1 MNSIFLNH
9 TTRIFCISGNL
20 NDVYCTKD
28 LQFLNFEEL
37 LDGYLRE
44 LNYKNV
50 FFYNNVKEKIYE
62 VCDENARGLNADR
75 KKSFMKKKESEFPD
89 WADKNMHER
98 EAMAL
103 VISSLD
109 DYVRNWEPAVK
120 RKMSSLFND
129 WNNLDSDNHNI
140 LIFLEKNLDLQG
152 VSRMLMENREWGM
165 ETLFFDDIC
174 GNNPMLKRNACLFMS
189 YPRQDELSSLLEYFR
204 IMGHQ
209 VVIGQDENGA
219 CRYCSLK
226 IDYEYQN
233 KEELVR
239 ILSFYSRESGRNS
252 LKMIKESIE
261 QEVVKQYRE
270 QGMERVIFNEQLIK
284 RIYSDCNKS
293 YSQISKEDLER
304 MFEERK
310 EWGNAN
316 DVIFGM
322 IKSINK
328 RRKHTEEKRER
339 SHNYSIERMEYRTHA
354 GKNRV
359 DVPNFVL
366 QGPPGV
372 GKTEI
377 ANFIGRILQAEGVL
391 RSGHTVVASRDK
403 LVGQYVGSSAINTSK
418 IIEEAQEGVL
428 LIDEIY
434 SLAES
439 KEGDTSASFCKE
451 VINTLVAAMTNKEYH
466 ICFIFAGYKNRMGD
480 VWNMN
485 EGLFDRF
492 GEDSIID
499 IPEYDNTVIQKI
511 FENDISK
518 DKDIKFVLYQN
529 NRKDM
534 VEVDTEGNL
543 RKDDMDIFFS
553 NFYKDRNRK
562 NYANAR
568 TVLNLSKS
576 VKRNALNRVD
586 DVAEEIVIK
595 KEDFGDKCSLFNKR
609 GLNKEQIYASLKNYP
624 GLESNIRDLLDN
636 IQAIKLECEDKEME
650 YPGPLH
656 MIWKGNPGTG
666 KSTAAKL
673 VAQFY
678 HELHIFGGNEPV
690 YVDAGNIK
698 GQYVGVAE
706 ENINRLM
713 DEAKEKNTVLVIE
726 EAYQLIDEHFGRA
739 ALNAMLN
746 RMEDERKNFNVIF
759 ILYES
764 EYESFLA
771 LNPGLESR
779 LVTVE
784 FKDYSVDELM
794 KILDSMLESSK
805 DEMDAD
811 AREELRAILEEKKE
825 NGELG
830 KGNARI
836 VRKMLD
842 MMRQARYKRILSGSL
857 KDEKD
862 IGKKYRFIMEDIEN
876 AQIK

>member
-44 LNYKNV
+44 LGYKNV

-62 VCDENARGLNADR
+62 VCDENSRGLGE
-75 KKSFMKKKESEFPD
+75 KGIKKKESEFPA
-89 WADKNMHER
+89 WADKNMR
-98 EAMAL
+98 EKETRAL
-103 VISSLD
+103 VITSLD
-109 DYVRNWEPAVK
+109 DYARNWDSAVK

-129 WNNLDSDNHNI
+129 WNNLESDNHNI
-140 LIFLEKNLDLQG
+140 FIFVEKNLDLQG
-152 VSRMLMENREWGM
+152 VSRMLLENREWGM
-165 ETLFFDDIC
+165 ATLFFDDIC

-204 IMGHQ
+204 IIGYQ
-209 VVIGQDENGA
+209 IAIGQDENDV
-219 CRYCSLK
+219 CRYANLK
-226 IDYEYQN
+226 IDYYYEN

-239 ILSFYSRESGRNS
+239 VLSFYSRESGRYS

-261 QEVVKQYRE
+261 QELLEQYQE
-270 QGMERVIFNEQLIK
+270 NGMERILLDEQMIK
-284 RIYSDCNKS
+284 KIYADCNKS
-293 YSQISKEDLER
+293 YSQISKDELER
-304 MFEERK
+304 MFKERK
-310 EWGNAN
+310 EWGNAYH
-316 DVIFGM
+316 VIYGM
-322 IKSINK
+322 VNSIKK
-328 RRKHTEEKRER
+328 RKKHTEEQKELN
-339 SHNYSIERMEYRTHA
+339 HNYSIERMEYRTHA
-354 GKNRV
+354 GKNRL

-377 ANFIGRILQAEGVL
+377 ANYIGRILQAEGVL
-391 RSGHTVVASRDK
+391 KSGHTVVASRDK
-403 LVGQYVGSSAINTSK
+403 LVGQWVGSSAINTSR

-439 KEGDTSASFCKE
+439 EKGNSSASFCKE

-466 ICFIFAGYKNRMGD
+466 ICFIFAGYKSRMDD

-518 DKDIKFVLYQN
+518 DDDVKFVLYRN
-529 NRKDM
+529 
-534 VEVDTEGNL
+534 EPEAGNEEKCL
-543 RKDDMDIFFS
+543 GTVTKEEMEIFFA

-568 TVLNLSKS
+568 TALNLSKS

-586 DVAEEIVIK
+586 DVVQEIVIQ
-595 KEDFGDKCSLFNKR
+595 KEDFGDKSSLFNKR
-609 GLNKEQIYASLKNYP
+609 GLDKEQIYASLKQYP

-636 IQAIKLECEDKEME
+636 IQAIKLECDDKQME

-678 HELHIFGGNEPV
+678 HELHIFGGNEPI

-698 GQYVGVAE
+698 GRYVGVAE

-726 EAYQLIDEHFGRA
+726 EAYQLIDEYYGRA

-759 ILYES
+759 ILYGS
-764 EYESFLA
+764 EYENFLA

-779 LVTVE
+779 LVTVD
-784 FKDYSVDELM
+784 FKDYSVDDLM
-794 KILDSMLESSK
+794 QILDSMLESSK
-805 DEMDAD
+805 DEMDED
-811 AREELRAILEEKKE
+811 ARVCIREVLERKE
-825 NGELG
+825 AEGELG

-842 MMRQARYKRILSGSL
+842 MMRQARYKRILLGEL
-857 KDEKD
+857 KDEEDPK
-862 IGKKYRFIMEDIEN
+862 KKYCFIKEDIDN
-876 AQIK
+876 ARIR